1 MEIFGKV
8 KRKQTKM
15 RKKNSKELPVIPL
28 RNSVL
33 FPNTIIPLSVGRPAS
48 LKALKIAIEEYNN
61 YLFIVCQRDP
71 KIENPERQ
79 DLYDFGAIAKVLKVQ
94 DLPGGSKN
102 IIVQGSKRAELIGL
116 TERDDALFAE
126 ITELEEEVN
135 LDDPEVKAYVMSL
148 KQLATKVAELSP
160 NIPREAIGFIQEL
173 SSPSAL
179 ADIIAS
185 NLDVSTEEKVLIL
198 EELDIKKRLQRVIW
212 LLTRQLEVLELSQKI
227 QSDVKSEM
235 DRGQRE
241 YILRKQLEAIQ
252 KELGE
257 ISEEFNEIEDLKKKI
272 QSAGMP
278 EEVLKV
284 AEKELNRLAKI
295 PQMSAEY
302 TVVRTY
308 LDWLI
313 EMPWN
318 KETEDNLDLANAEKI
333 LDEDHYDLEKVKK
346 RILEYL
352 AVKKLKKDMKGPIL
366 CLIGPP
372 GVGKTSLGKSIARAL
387 GRKFVRVSLGGTRDE
402 AEIRGHRRT
411 YVGALPGRIIQGIR
425 RAGTKNPL
433 FMIDELDK
441 LGRDAFH
448 GDPASALL
456 EALDPEQNSQ
466 FSDHYLEVPFD
477 LSKVFFIGTANI
489 PDTIPAPLL
498 DRMEIIEIPGYTEE
512 DKIKIAEQHLVKE
525 QLEEHGLTPEQA
537 QFTREAIESIIQLYT
552 REAGVRNLKRSI
564 GAVIR
569 GVAKDIAMGTL
580 EKVIITPEEVRK
592 YLGVPRYSPE
602 AAERTNVPGVATGL
616 AWTPTGGD
624 IIFIE
629 ATKMKGDGKLI
640 LTGHLGDVMKE
651 SAQAALS
658 YLRSKATDFQIDEDI
673 FKKVDIHVHVPAGS
687 IPKDGPSAGITLFTA
702 LFSLFTGRKVD
713 PYTAMTG
720 EITLRGAVLPVGG
733 IKEKLIAA
741 KRAGIKKVILAE
753 ENQKDLEDVPKE
765 ICSQLEIVFI
775 KRVDEVIEHA
785 ILQEKATEM
794 PNRAEPQKGPACSQ
808 VQT

>member
-8 KRKQTKM
+8 KRKNMKM
-15 RKKNSKELPVIPL
+15 KKKSYRELPLVPL

-33 FPNTIIPLSVGRPAS
+33 FPNTVIPLSVGRPQS
-48 LKALKIAIEEYNN
+48 LKALKLAADEYDNHI
-61 YLFIVCQRDP
+61 FVVSQRDP
-71 KIENPERQ
+71 KVEIPERV
-79 DLYDFGAIAKVLKVQ
+79 DLYDFGAVAKIMKTQELV
-94 DLPGGSKN
+94 GGGKN
-102 IIVQGSKRAELIGL
+102 IIVQGVRRAELIAL
-116 TERDDALFAE
+116 NERSDALIAE
-126 ITELEEEVN
+126 INEIEEEVD
-135 LDDPEVKAYVMSL
+135 LEDPEIKAYTMSL
-148 KQLATKVAELSP
+148 KQLAAKVAELST
-160 NIPREAIGFIQEL
+160 NIPREAVNFIQEL
-173 SSPSAL
+173 PSPSAL
-179 ADIIAS
+179 TDFIAS
-185 NLDVSTEEKVLIL
+185 NLDAPIEEKVLIL
-198 EELDIKKRLQRVIW
+198 EELDVKKRLQRVIW

-227 QSDVKSEM
+227 QSDVKNEM

-241 YILRKQLEAIQ
+241 YILRKQLDAIQ

-257 ISEEFNEIEDLKKKI
+257 ISEEFNEVEDLRKKI
-272 QSAGMP
+272 QAAGMP
-278 EEVLKV
+278 EEVQSV
-284 AEKELNRLAKI
+284 AEKELSRLSKI

-308 LDWLI
+308 LDWLLD
-313 EMPWN
+313 MPWS
-318 KETEDNLDLANAEKI
+318 KETEDNLDLAHAAEI

-411 YVGALPGRIIQGIR
+411 YVGALPGRIIQGVR
-425 RAGTKNPL
+425 RAGTRNPL

-441 LGRDAFH
+441 LGHDAFH
-448 GDPASALL
+448 GDPSSALL
-456 EALDPEQNSQ
+456 EALDPEQNNQ
-466 FSDHYLEVPFD
+466 FSDHYLEVSYD
-477 LSKVFFIGTANI
+477 LSKVFFIGTANM

-512 DKIKIAEQHLVKE
+512 DKIRIAERHLLKE
-525 QLEEHGLTPEQA
+525 QLQEHGLTQEQV
-537 QFTREAIESIIQLYT
+537 QFTRDAIEKIISSYT
-552 REAGVRNLKRSI
+552 REAGVRNLKREI
-564 GAVIR
+564 GAIIR
-569 GVAKDIAMGTL
+569 GVAKDIAMGNL
-580 EKVIITPEEVRK
+580 EKITTTPEEVRK
-592 YLGVPRYSPE
+592 YLGAQRFFPE
-602 AAERTNVPGVATGL
+602 TAERTSVAGVATGL

-629 ATKMKGDGKLI
+629 ATKMGGDGKLI

-658 YLRSKATDFQIDEDI
+658 YVRSNATEFEIDEEV

-687 IPKDGPSAGITLFTA
+687 IPKDGPSAGITIFTS
-702 LFSLFTGRKVD
+702 LFSLFTGRRVD

-720 EITLRGAVLPVGG
+720 EITLRGTVLPVGG

-741 KRAGIKKVILAE
+741 KRAGIKKVVLPE
-753 ENQKDLEDVPKE
+753 ENQKDLEDTPKE
-765 ICSQLEIVFI
+765 ICDQLQIIFI

-785 ILQEKATEM
+785 VSKEKAPDKPKKTE
-794 PNRAEPQKGPACSQ
+794 QKSGPTCTQAQ
-808 VQT
+808 V